1 MFDKIKEKLSIY
13 AETHLSHL
21 EQTVGGI
28 RAGLAHTLSKKFFA
42 DESKRL
48 PLDAYLGGACD
59 PEALRQKLSDAICK
73 IIEEESAKLEG
84 CVKDYLKSAVAPEPL
99 TATPSVEDKA
109 KEEPAAEEAQ
119 DEGKA
124 KEEASEEAPKES

>member
-1 MFDKIKEKLSIY
+1 MFDKIKDKLSIY

-48 PLDAYLGGACD
+48 PLDAYLGSACD
-59 PEALRQKLSDAICK
+59 PEALRQKLSEAVCK
-73 IIEEESAKLEG
+73 IIEEEATKLEA
-84 CVKDYLKSAVAPEPL
+84 CVKDYLKSAVTPE
-99 TATPSVEDKA
+99 EKA
-109 KEEPAAEEAQ
+109 KEEPAPVEEEA
-119 DEGKA
+119 KP
-124 KEEASEEAPKES
+124 EEVEKDAPQNP

>member
-13 AETHLSHL
+13 AETHLSHIT
-21 EQTVGGI
+21 QTAGGI
-28 RAGLAHTLSKKFFA
+28 RAGLAHTISQKFFA

-48 PLDAYLGGACD
+48 PLDAFLGGVCD
-59 PEALRQKLSDAICK
+59 PEALRQKLSEAVCK

-84 CVKDYLKSAVAPEPL
+84 CVKDYLKGAVTPE
-99 TATPSVEDKA
+99 EKA

-119 DEGKA
+119 DGGA
-124 KEEASEEAPKES
+124 SQEETSEEAPKKS